1 MTRHVFIR
9 VTRTRPVLPSRDG
22 NLANIWHILST
33 GNLRTA
39 AAMVLASIVCVWTC
53 VQQRATGNY
62 GLRRRQVLLLTCNAP
77 RR

>member
-1 MTRHVFIR
+1 MTRQVLIR
-9 VTRTRPVLPSRDG
+9 ATRNRASFPSRNE

-39 AAMVLASIVCVWTC
+39 AAMVLAGIVCAWAC

-62 GLRRRQVLLLTCNAP
+62 GLRRRQVLLLASHAKCS
-77 RR
+77 